1 MRTIDPSTEVCTQFE
16 RHAVRTGAA
25 NEELLAVTAKR
36 REEHRRRWQG
46 IIDEKLVEWG
56 RDPEELADDDLVP
69 PSHAAVDS
77 AVQEAQVWRD
87 ARESD
92 DEFVPLPQWVV
103 PNGDGGIVF
112 EWREG
117 SIARVIEIL
126 DDGSVD
132 CAIFED
138 NKLVSRTPIDE

>member
-1 MRTIDPSTEVCTQFE
+1 MSAID
-16 RHAVRTGAA
+16 AVREVYTPFKPHNVRAGIA

-36 REEHRRRWQG
+36 REEHRRRWQE
-46 IIDEKLVEWG
+46 IIDKKLVEWG
-56 RDPEELADDDLVP
+56 RDPEALADDDLVP

-77 AVQEAQVWRD
+77 AVQKAQVWRD

-92 DEFVPLPQWVV
+92 DDFVPSPQWVV

-112 EWREG
+112 EWREE
-117 SIARVIEIL
+117 STAAVVEVF
-126 DDGSVD
+126 DDGSSD

>member
-1 MRTIDPSTEVCTQFE
+1 MSTMDAFAEVCTHFE
-16 RHAVRTGAA
+16 RHEVRTGAA
-25 NEELLAVTAKR
+25 NDELLAVASREREKR
-36 REEHRRRWQG
+36 RRRWQE
-46 IIDEKLVEWG
+46 IIDKKLVEWG

-77 AVQEAQVWRD
+77 AVQEAKVWRD

-138 NKLVSRTPIDE
+138 NKLVSRISIDE

>member
-1 MRTIDPSTEVCTQFE
+1 MSTIDAFAGVCTHFE
-16 RHAVRTGAA
+16 PHAVHTGAA
-25 NEELLAVTAKR
+25 NEELLGVTAKR
-36 REEHRRRWQG
+36 REEHRLRWQE

-56 RDPEELADDDLVP
+56 RDPGQLADDNLVP
-69 PSHAAVDS
+69 PSRAAVDS

-92 DEFVPLPQWVV
+92 DEFVPSPQWVV
-103 PNGDGGIVF
+103 PSGDGGIVF
-112 EWREG
+112 EWRGE
-117 SIARVIEIL
+117 STSAVIEIL

-138 NKLVSRTPIDE
+138 GRLVSRTSLDE